1 MDGWIEKIGM
11 VSGVLLPLFNIPLIL
26 RLIKRKSSKDFSVLW
41 AVGVWICIL
50 LMTPQALRSEDMAF
64 RAFGI
69 VNVIFFSLVT
79 FFILK
84 YRIRSQECA
93 ESPILPESQKGEN
106 KP

>member
-11 VSGVLLPLFNIPLIL
+11 AAGVILPLFNIPLIA
-26 RLIKRKSSKDFSVLW
+26 RLVKRKSSKDFSVLW
-41 AVGVWICIL
+41 AVGVWVCII
-50 LMTPQALRSEDMAF
+50 LMTPQALRSNDMAF
-64 RAFGI
+64 KAFGV

-84 YRIRSQECA
+84 YRLRPQIGA
-93 ESPILPESQKGEN
+93 ESPILQESEKGER